1 MRACAIFLRNSLVMQ
16 DAILLRVSITPV
28 KSISEERGGNE
39 KMSEGNEGRGKVRRE
54 TERERRRNISVAIS
68 RARRGKG
75 RRKNCKSA
83 VEGKTVCGAAGGRG
97 RPYTANPRQ
106 PHSITMLSR
115 IQMTVISFGT
125 PYT

>member
-1 MRACAIFLRNSLVMQ
+1 MSGRNGGRGGAGAKTEGEQRRNILVVRLRG
-16 DAILLRVSITPV
+16 R
-28 KSISEERGGNE
+28 EER
-39 KMSEGNEGRGKVRRE
+39 EGRGLE
-54 TERERRRNISVAIS
+54 EELQES
-68 RARRGKG
+68 ARG
-75 RRKNCKSA
+75 A
-83 VEGKTVCGAAGGRG
+83 EGKTVCGAAGGRG

>member
-1 MRACAIFLRNSLVMQ
+1 MQ
-16 DAILLRVSITPV
+16 DAIPLRVSITPF
-28 KSISEERGGNE
+28 KSISEDEKRGGNGKNVRE
-39 KMSEGNEGRGKVRRE
+39 KRRGAGKVRWKGE
-54 TERERRRNISVAIS
+54 KRRNILVVIA
-68 RARRGKG
+68 RARRGKDATEEELQECDGG
-75 RRKNCKSA
+75 R
-83 VEGKTVCGAAGGRG
+83 ETVCGAAGGRG